1 MLSIPESAR
10 IFVARHAVDFR
21 RQFDGLCAIA
31 REQFD
36 LDPFSGHVFVFF
48 NKRRDRM
55 KILVW
60 QHTGFW
66 LFYRRLEKG
75 AFGPLFTAYDAS
87 ECVEVE
93 ARRLRLLLDGIDL
106 DATKFR
112 REFTDPLR
120 IHGWDDELD
129 ERRRRAA
136 DRRSRQDPAGS
147 SPGAGAARGA

>member
-1 MLSIPESAR
+1 MCLPGSLRQPCGESSTSWRRMLSVPESAR
-10 IFVARHAVDFR
+10 MFVARDPVDFR

-48 NKRRDRM
+48 NKGRDRM

-66 LFYRRLEKG
+66 LRYRRLSKG
-75 AFGPLFTAYDAS
+75 TFGALFTADAS
-87 ECVEVE
+87 QACVEVE

-106 DATKFR
+106 DSAKFR
-112 REFTDPLR
+112 RDFADPLR
-120 IHGWDDELD
+120 I
-129 ERRRRAA
+129 
-136 DRRSRQDPAGS
+136 
-147 SPGAGAARGA
+147 RG